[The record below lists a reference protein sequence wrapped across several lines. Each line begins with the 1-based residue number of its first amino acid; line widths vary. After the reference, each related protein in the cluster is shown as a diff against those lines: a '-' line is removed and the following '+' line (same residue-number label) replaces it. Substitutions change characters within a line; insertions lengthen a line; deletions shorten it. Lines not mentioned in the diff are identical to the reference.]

1 MSIRI
6 QRNENANA
14 ITFVGS
20 SQPAYWNACLEGEV
34 NEDDSSRINVVNTVR
49 TTDSDNKVF
58 EFFAVPFTE
67 FRTAL
72 GTAFNTAQECADYIT
87 DQANATA
94 IGIIEFGATDV
105 VDFQRDATNTTIL
118 ASTGHS
124 YPVNSIKAVAQADG
138 TITIKDNVDGGA
150 DLMRFVRRTNVTFG
164 GQTQAQQLAPVVNA
178 LNSLFTVTPVGGGA
192 EDRFVSNTYTSVT
205 PAVTAFGDVTINADV
220 ATKGTNTSSEFNDGF
235 FTSSAPITANGEYFQ
250 FDNSGND
257 PLKKMMIGLM
267 LTSEIS
273 VAALE
278 DNTLT
283 GEDMDLAVRLKPNA
297 TYEHSPYGAV
307 IENGMFTNPQRSNEY
322 RAGIDNDGRLFI
334 SHYNEDASEWQV
346 IVRSALVTANEE
358 YSLVVFLKQENAVCS
373 TLVTSKEIYDGP
385 IMAYHYIESPDG
397 AFYYPLFS
405 TEAEANYL
413 DTENGGSGTNH
424 PHVFADETP
433 TSQTWYM
440 PATGGTHAAT
450 SAPSN
455 TAEITYNVITTGAD
469 ANYAPTAYG
478 TQTLTVN
485 EGDAV
490 NFSIDPAGADWTTT
504 ISGQPPVNFTLSGGN
519 LVGTAPEVTGIIAD
533 NASDEYVITVTRTNI
548 FGTSTGTL
556 TLTVNNLTQT
566 ITPISGF
573 THVSQTITMVDSDT
587 LEAGSVVTIDD
598 SLEQGKRMVFSAA
611 FIQGL
616 FDDIAN
622 SGSAHSVLIGVL
634 KTGLYGSQWTNHSSQ
649 NIQMGWRLHRESNN
663 KYLSVI
669 WNGDGISSTN
679 FGTGTFGRDLVM
691 FHDTASNKLHMTH
704 HGVTGGTGETMD
716 TPTVISNLHMTP
728 GSSDVDI
735 TIGLS
740 IGSSTNVDI
749 TTTGITEV
757 NNPVVN
763 TMVTNWTKALDF
775 SGSNEYLV
783 QTSTSANYNQPLKM
797 SGSSVTAS
805 LNADNSKTSSDTNS
819 RPWATTMVFK
829 ADLNNSNQH
838 IWNSGEGA
846 GTGDDN
852 IYLRLTAAG
861 SLMFGWGREGTGYN
875 ECRIANQSISSSNWY
890 GVYIAHKGA
899 RFNSADATASNL
911 ALGFDI
917 RLMSSADSFASLGS
931 NLSTASNWTDT
942 GARMDRDVTGSLTIG
957 GRAGNRNFHGKI
969 ASMVVTTLKLDD
981 TLPVDAEAKAMITDP
996 MGWMDDY
1003 KIGPSETFRRSHDNW
1018 NQTSF
1023 LVPSGESYAYTSTQ
1037 VWLMGDGVYDSYA
1050 NGIRS
1055 EVLNTDQNYVKLHLQ
1070 SMLSNDFETV
1080 TIPGL
1085 T

>member
-634 KTGLYGSQWTNHSSQ
+634 KTGLYGSQWTNHSSANLQ
-649 NIQMGWRLHRESNN
+649 FGWRLHRESNN